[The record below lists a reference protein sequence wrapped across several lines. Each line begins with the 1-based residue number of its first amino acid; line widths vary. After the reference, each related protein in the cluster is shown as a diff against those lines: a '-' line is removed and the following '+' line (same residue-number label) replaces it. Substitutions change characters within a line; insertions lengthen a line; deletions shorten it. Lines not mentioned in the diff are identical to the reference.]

1 MGKINFLILFFFFTY
16 SAFAQ
21 KDTLSETLYAEPDFK
36 GFQVDAVSL
45 ILINSFGTAFD
56 FDLIKNFKDPAIS
69 FGVRLGAEYCDKYTK
84 FDFGGNSNWVR
95 FFDFNF
101 YPRLTTDNETMRIDA
116 YVGVTYHHI
125 SATRT
130 PTGDEL
136 LKNNTF
142 FIKGGFDLK
151 VKLYKNYLG
160 LLGKVVLSTGESFG
174 GVGIFAGYG
183 KSYF

>member
-1 MGKINFLILFFFFTY
+1 MRNINFLLLFFFFTC

-36 GFQVDAVSL
+36 GFQVDAASL

-56 FDLIKNFKDPAIS
+56 FDLIKNFNDPAMS
-69 FGVRLGAEYCDKYTK
+69 FGVRLGAEYCDKYTRI
-84 FDFGGNSNWVR
+84 DVGGNSNWVR

-101 YPRLTTDNETMRIDA
+101 CPRVTTDNKTVRLDVYA
-116 YVGVTYHHI
+116 GGTYHHI

-130 PTGDEL
+130 PSGDEL

-151 VKLYKNYLG
+151 VKLYKNYFG

-174 GVGIFAGYG
+174 GIGIFAGYG
-183 KSYF
+183 KEY